1 LDFRFNNRN
10 GQLYE
15 FLRHVEN
22 QMSYFT
28 RLRDS
33 FNLTIGKRL
42 AIGFGL
48 LVVLAAIQGF
58 GGLSY
63 MNVLN
68 VRIDHVYTRNLLE
81 IKGLSGMQSDLYRM
95 RVDTLSHILS
105 RSTSEM
111 AQLTEDIQRQRQ
123 QIEAVL
129 EQYRTTPRLA
139 VEQKLF
145 DTYQSNFK
153 KYADSISHD
162 VLSPSTAG
170 DKGKAMTLFQGQV
183 AAEFRKAHDVLDDL
197 IDYNNNIARTDY
209 EYAVADYKTV
219 SSWVLGLI
227 VTIMVVGFVISVWV
241 TRSITRPIK
250 TAVNIAKRVATGDL
264 TGRIEIKTR
273 DETGDLLMALKKMND
288 DLTHIVRQ
296 ARRGSE
302 SIMTTTQG
310 IAMGNADLAQRT
322 GEQSASLEETAS
334 SMEELTA
341 TVRHNADNSIKV
353 NEIAQSS
360 RDSAQEGAMRMD
372 EVVKTISRINDSAK
386 QITGVISMIDE
397 IAFQTNLLALNAAVE
412 AARAGEHGRGFGVVA
427 GEVRALA
434 QRCATAAKEI
444 KSLITDSESTINDG
458 GKFVDQAR
466 ASTDGIVAQ
475 VERVSTLIQEI
486 THASGEQSQSLEHI
500 NIAVTQL
507 GDSTQR
513 NAALAEETTAATSML
528 MEQAEHLVHVVKIF
542 KIADAPEPRGVPAST
557 NQNQPAM
564 SESPVVAE
572 VSGRPV
578 SAPPP
583 IRRLWVAKR

>member
-1 LDFRFNNRN
+1 MR
-10 GQLYE
+10 
-15 FLRHVEN
+15 
-22 QMSYFT
+22 YFT
-28 RLRDS
+28 GLRDS
-33 FNLTIGKRL
+33 VNLTIGKRL

-48 LVVLAAIQGF
+48 LVALAAIQGF
-58 GGLSY
+58 WGLSY
-63 MNVLN
+63 MSVLN

-105 RSTSEM
+105 RSDSEM
-111 AQLTEDIQRQRQ
+111 AQLAQDIQQQRQ
-123 QIEAVL
+123 QIETIL
-129 EQYRTTPRLA
+129 EQYKATPRLP

-145 DTYQSNFK
+145 DNYQSNFK
-153 KYADSISHD
+153 KYAESIAHD

-170 DKGKAMTLFQGQV
+170 DKGKAMALFQGRL
-183 AAEFRKAHDVLDDL
+183 AAEFRQAHDVLDDL

-227 VTIMVVGFVISVWV
+227 VTIIVVGFVISVWV

-250 TAVNIAKRVATGDL
+250 AAVNIAKRVATGDL

-273 DETGDLLMALKKMND
+273 DETGELLMALKKMND

-296 ARRGSE
+296 ARRASE
-302 SIMTTTQG
+302 SIMTSTQG

-360 RDSAQEGAMRMD
+360 RDRAQEGAMRMD

-475 VERVSTLIQEI
+475 VDRVSTLIQEI
-486 THASGEQSQSLEHI
+486 AHASGEQSQSLEHI

-528 MEQAEHLVHVVKIF
+528 MEQAEHLIHVVKIF

-564 SESPVVAE
+564 TEPPVVVE

>member
-1 LDFRFNNRN
+1 
-10 GQLYE
+10 
-15 FLRHVEN
+15 
-22 QMSYFT
+22 MSYFT
-28 RLRDS
+28 GLRDS
-33 FNLTIGKRL
+33 INLTIGKRL
-42 AIGFGL
+42 AISFGL
-48 LVVLAAIQGF
+48 LVALAAIQGF
-58 GGLSY
+58 WGLSY
-63 MNVLN
+63 MGVLN
-68 VRIDHVYTRNLLE
+68 VRMDHVYTRNLLE
-81 IKGLSGMQSDLYRM
+81 IKSLSGMQSDLYRM

-105 RSTSEM
+105 KSGDEM
-111 AQLTEDIQRQRQ
+111 TQLTADIQRQRQ
-123 QIEAVL
+123 QIETVL

-162 VLSPSTAG
+162 VLSSSTAG
-170 DKGKAMTLFQGQV
+170 DKGKAMAQFQGRL
-183 AAEFRKAHDVLDDL
+183 AAEFRQAHDVLDDL

-227 VTIMVVGFVISVWV
+227 VTIIVVGFVISVWV

-250 TAVNIAKRVATGDL
+250 AAVNIANRVATGDL

-273 DETGDLLMALKKMND
+273 DETGELLKALKKMND
-288 DLTHIVRQ
+288 DLTQIVRQ

-486 THASGEQSQSLEHI
+486 AHASGEQSQSLEHI

>member
-1 LDFRFNNRN
+1 MMHYSIGLQNI
-10 GQLYE
+10 
-15 FLRHVEN
+15 
-22 QMSYFT
+22 
-28 RLRDS
+28 
-33 FNLTIGKRL
+33 TIGKRL

-48 LVVLAAIQGF
+48 LMALAAIQGF
-58 GGLSY
+58 WGLSY
-63 MNVLN
+63 MGVLN
-68 VRIDHVYTRNLLE
+68 VRMDHVYTRNLLE

-105 RSTSEM
+105 RSGGEM
-111 AQLTEDIQRQRQ
+111 AQLAQDIQSKRQ
-123 QIEAVL
+123 QIEAGL
-129 EQYRTTPRLA
+129 DQYKATPRLP

-145 DTYQSNFK
+145 DNYQSNFK
-153 KYADSISHD
+153 KYADSITHE
-162 VLSPSTAG
+162 VLSPSKAG
-170 DKGKAMTLFQGQV
+170 DKGKAMAMFQGQV
-183 AAEFRKAHDVLDDL
+183 AMEFRKAHDVLNDL

-250 TAVNIAKRVATGDL
+250 TAVNIANRVATGDL
-264 TGRIEIKTR
+264 TGKIEIKTR
-273 DETGDLLMALKKMND
+273 DETGELLKALKKMND
-288 DLTHIVRQ
+288 DLTQIVRQ
-296 ARRGSE
+296 ARRAGE
-302 SIMTTTQG
+302 LIVTTTQG
-310 IAMGNADLAQRT
+310 ISMGNSDLAQRT

-353 NEIAQSS
+353 NEAAQSS
-360 RDSAQEGAMRMD
+360 RDSAQEGATRMG
-372 EVVKTISRINDSAK
+372 EVVKTISRIKDSAK
-386 QITGVISMIDE
+386 QITGVISVINE

-444 KSLITDSESTINDG
+444 KSLIIDSEATVSDG
-458 GKFVDQAR
+458 SKYVDQAR
-466 ASTDGIVAQ
+466 MSMDEIVAQ

-486 THASGEQSQSLEHI
+486 AHASGEQSQSIEHI

-507 GDSTQR
+507 GDNTQR

-542 KIADAPEPRGVPAST
+542 KIADAPESRGVSDST
-557 NQNQPAM
+557 NQNQPAKT
-564 SESPVVAE
+564 EPQVVAE
-572 VSGRPV
+572 VSGRPG

-583 IRRLWVAKR
+583 VKRLWVAKR